1 MLLVTAHASYIL
13 TRPDTVTVLLEYINL
28 FSTGNK
34 CLGGAAYSLEIY
46 NVIFILI
53 LAIRAN

>member
-13 TRPDTVTVLLEYINL
+13 TRPDTMTVLLKYINL
-28 FSTGNK
+28 FSTENK

-46 NVIFILI
+46 IVIFILI
-53 LAIRAN
+53 LAIITN